1 MMGDPQTTD
10 REAILSGKF
19 VLNVGH
25 DTKGRLL
32 AILTDGS
39 QKDGDK
45 EIIVLSVQIVKN
57 KKEAQVWFNKQIEEM
72 PWLTR
77 Q

>member
-1 MMGDPQTTD
+1 MSDKTITT

-19 VLNVGH
+19 VLNIGR

-32 AILTDGS
+32 AVITDGS
-39 QKDGDK
+39 QKDGDE
-45 EIIVLSVQIVKN
+45 EIIVLSVEIVKDST
-57 KKEAQVWFNKQIEEM
+57 EAQVWFQKQMEEM
-72 PWLTR
+72 PWMQR